1 MSSDSPVFQTPVA
14 SDAPSSLHWDDTAIE
29 RESATVPA
37 RWREDYR
44 WLKTW
49 VRDRCAREP
58 GVLVERAR
66 ALGIHFDR
74 STWSRILRGRCF
86 VDSAGAPR
94 KNAVVI
100 GERFAEAVEALR
112 TKVRAETL
120 RGRVPFVETTT
131 WEDISQYL
139 SAKRAG
145 DRVNRWGIVVG
156 PTGSQKTCCFKEYR
170 RRHDPGLVWWL
181 EAPADGG
188 TGELLNRL
196 SVGAGVG
203 HGMSS
208 SAKRARLLES
218 LREHHTVVIDNVQD
232 LYRDGEA
239 AQPAFSFLRRLQ
251 DETGCC
257 VILSITPAFER
268 ELLAGLMMGYFEQF
282 EGRTGG
288 RRNWLRLPEYAPEED
303 ILRIAQA
310 FQFADPKRHL
320 RKLVEISREPGRI
333 RRLFDDLQEA
343 RILAN
348 AAGQPLV
355 IRHLLEARG
364 ED

>member
-1 MSSDSPVFQTPVA
+1 MPPDSPIPQSPALPDV
-14 SDAPSSLHWDDTAIE
+14 PSTLSWDDSAID
-29 RESATVPA
+29 RESAAIPA
-37 RWREDYR
+37 PWREDYR

-66 ALGIHFDR
+66 TLGIHYDR
-74 STWSRILRGRCF
+74 TTWTRILRGRSF
-86 VDSAGAPR
+86 ASSSGESR
-94 KNAVVI
+94 KTAIVS

-112 TKVRAETL
+112 THVRAETL
-120 RGRVPFVETTT
+120 RGRVAFVETTT
-131 WEDISQYL
+131 WEDVSQYI
-139 SAKRAG
+139 SAKRAR

-170 RRHDPGLVWWL
+170 RRQDPDLVWWL

-188 TGELLNRL
+188 VGTLLNRL
-196 SVGAGVG
+196 SVGASLG
-203 HGMSS
+203 HGMS
-208 SAKRARLLES
+208 AAVKRARLLDT
-218 LREHHTVVIDNVQD
+218 LREHHTVIIDNVQD
-232 LYRDGEA
+232 LYCAGET
-239 AQPAFSFLRRLQ
+239 AQPAFSLLRRLQ

-268 ELLAGLMMGYFEQF
+268 ELLTGLMMGYFEQF

-303 ILRIAQA
+303 ILRIARA
-310 FQFADPKRHL
+310 FDLAEPKRHIK
-320 RKLVEISREPGRI
+320 KLVEISREPGRI

-348 AAGQPLV
+348 AAQQPLAL
-355 IRHLLEARG
+355 RHLLEARG